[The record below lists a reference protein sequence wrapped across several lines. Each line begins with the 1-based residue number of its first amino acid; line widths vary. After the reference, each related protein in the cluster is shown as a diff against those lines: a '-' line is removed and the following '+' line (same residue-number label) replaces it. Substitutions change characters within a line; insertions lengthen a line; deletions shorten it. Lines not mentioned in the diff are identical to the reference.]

1 MQFDTF
7 DIFDGIW
14 DAMFENKW
22 RIAWVMQ
29 PNRGDQLVVAGM
41 SPNSLVARNS
51 VFDRI
56 HRGTSFIVFID
67 GLIVMYLFWAIASL
81 ISPAMSS
88 LVLGFVTIFCFMTWN
103 AYRSRAVWAYWPA
116 SILILIAALF
126 FGLNAL
132 ESLIFVISGNVAGLL
147 FLFLTGWATLGS
159 FRRFMYHF
167 NPMYKAGYFNSESVG
182 MDFTLEQG
190 EMLAACP
197 KCMAVLAIRPSMLS
211 ASDRCPHCQ
220 APLIDPQLAA
230 KYGLTEEE

>member
-1 MQFDTF
+1 
-7 DIFDGIW
+7 
-14 DAMFENKW
+14 
-22 RIAWVMQ
+22 MQ
-29 PNRGDQLVVAGM
+29 PDRADQLVVAGM

-67 GLIVMYLFWAIASL
+67 GLIVMYLFWAISSL
-81 ISPAMSS
+81 ISPVVSN
-88 LVLGFVTIFCFMTWN
+88 LVLGFVAIGCFMTWN
-103 AYRSRAVWAYWPA
+103 AYRSRASWAYWPA

-126 FGLNAL
+126 FGINAID
-132 ESLIFVISGNVAGLL
+132 SLLFVISGNVGALL

-167 NPMYKAGYFNSESVG
+167 NPMYKAGYFNDDTDG
-182 MDFTLEQG
+182 LDFKLEQG

-197 KCMAVLAIRPSMLS
+197 RCMAVLAIRPSMLS

-230 KYGLTEEE
+230 KYGLVEKGDETELIQHLDEQE

>member
-1 MQFDTF
+1 
-7 DIFDGIW
+7 
-14 DAMFENKW
+14 
-22 RIAWVMQ
+22 MQ

-41 SPNSLVARNS
+41 TPNSLAARNS

-67 GLIVMYLFWAIASL
+67 GLIVMYLFWAIASI
-81 ISPAMSS
+81 ISPTLSK
-88 LVLGFVTIFCFMTWN
+88 LVLGFIAVVCYMTWN
-103 AYRSRAVWAYWPA
+103 SYRSKVAWAYWPA
-116 SILILIAALF
+116 AILIFIAGLF
-126 FGLNAL
+126 FALNAIEAL
-132 ESLIFVISGNVAGLL
+132 GFVLSGNVGGLL
-147 FLFLTGWATLGS
+147 FLFLTGWASIGS

-167 NPMYKAGYFNSESVG
+167 NPLYKSGYFNFESDG
-182 MDFTLEQG
+182 IDFQLEQG

-220 APLIDPQLAA
+220 SPLINPNLAA